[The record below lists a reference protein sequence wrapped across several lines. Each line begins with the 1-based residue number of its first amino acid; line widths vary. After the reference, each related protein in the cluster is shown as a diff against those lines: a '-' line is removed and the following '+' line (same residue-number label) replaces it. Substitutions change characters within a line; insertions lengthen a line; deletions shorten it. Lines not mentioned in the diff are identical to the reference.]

1 MAVTLYPGLK
11 YVATNGEDKALINY
25 LGAAEEGATYWDVDN
40 DALWQWNGSA
50 WEQLFT
56 SSTGA
61 SESFAIA
68 MAVAL

>member
-1 MAVTLYPGLK
+1 MAIIRYSGNRL
-11 YVATNGEDKALINY
+11 VALDGDTKPTSGY
-25 LGAAEEGATYWDVDN
+25 GATEEGTTFLDVDN

>member
-1 MAVTLYPGLK
+1 MAIIRYSGNRL
-11 YVATNGEDKALINY
+11 VATAGDTKPTTNY
-25 LGAAEEGATYWDVDN
+25 GADEEGTTFLDVDN

-50 WEQLFT
+50 WEQLFV
-56 SSTGA
+56 STGA

>member
-1 MAVTLYPGLK
+1 MAIIRYSGNRL
-11 YVATNGEDKALINY
+11 VATAGDTKPTTNY
-25 LGAAEEGATYWDVDN
+25 GTNEEGTTFLDVDN

-50 WEQLFT
+50 WEQLFV
-56 SSTGA
+56 STGA

>member
-1 MAVTLYPGLK
+1 MAIIRYSGNRL
-11 YVATNGEDKALINY
+11 VALNGDTKPTSGF
-25 LGAAEEGATYWDVDN
+25 GATEEGTTFLDVDN

-50 WEQLFT
+50 WEELFV
-56 SSTGA
+56 SSSGA

>member
-1 MAVTLYPGLK
+1 MAIIRYSGNRL
-11 YVATNGEDKALINY
+11 VATGGESKPTTDY
-25 LGAAEEGATYWDVDN
+25 GAFEEGTTFHDIDN

-50 WEQLFT
+50 WEQLLFA
-56 SSTGA
+56 SSSAA

>member
-1 MAVTLYPGLK
+1 MAIIRYSGNRL
-11 YVATNGEDKALINY
+11 VALNGDTKPTSGF
-25 LGAAEEGATYWDVDN
+25 GATEEGTTFLDVDN

-50 WEQLFT
+50 WEQLFV
-56 SSTGA
+56 SSSGA

>member
-1 MAVTLYPGLK
+1 MAIIRYSGNRL
-11 YVATNGEDKALINY
+11 VATAGDTKPTTNY
-25 LGAAEEGATYWDVDN
+25 GANEEGTTFLDVDN

-50 WEQLFT
+50 WEQLFV
-56 SSTGA
+56 STGA

>member
-1 MAVTLYPGLK
+1 MAIIRYSGNRL
-11 YVATNGEDKALINY
+11 VATAGDTKPTTNY
-25 LGAAEEGATYWDVDN
+25 GAAEEGTTFLDVDN

-50 WEQLFT
+50 WEQLFV
-56 SSTGA
+56 STGA

>member
-11 YVATNGEDKALINY
+11 YVATDGEDKALIDY
-25 LGAAEEGATYWDVDN
+25 LGTAEEGATYWDIDN

-50 WEQLFT
+50 WEQLLPI
-56 SSTGA
+56 TGA
-61 SESFAIA
+61 TESFAIA

>member
-1 MAVTLYPGLK
+1 MAIIRYSGNRL
-11 YVATNGEDKALINY
+11 VATAGDTKPTSGY
-25 LGAAEEGATYWDVDN
+25 GATEEGTTFLDVDN

-50 WEQLFT
+50 WEQLFV
-56 SSTGA
+56 STGA

>member
-1 MAVTLYPGLK
+1 MAIIRYSGNRL
-11 YVATNGEDKALINY
+11 VATAGDTKPTTNY
-25 LGAAEEGATYWDVDN
+25 GADEEGTTFLDVDN